1 VIWLVLSATTMAVTA
16 IYHSYAGEKIIVRPL
31 LSLDAP
37 LMARP
42 AMRQA
47 VRVGWHMGSYFMAVC
62 AVVVLWSDTPGG
74 LIIAI
79 GATWVAIGLYIFIMR
94 RGRHRG
100 SLMLMGAGILAIVGV
115 LA

>member
-1 VIWLVLSATTMAVTA
+1 MIWLFLSATMMAVTA
-16 IYHSYAGEKIIVRPL
+16 IYHSYAGEKTLVRPL
-31 LSLDAP
+31 LSLDDP

-62 AVVVLWSDTPGG
+62 AVAVPWPGTPSG
-74 LIIAI
+74 LIVAI
-79 GATWVAIGLYIFIMR
+79 GATWVAMGLCIFIMR

-100 SLMLMGAGILAIVGV
+100 APMLMAAGILALVGA